1 MPSTNQSN
9 QSKGDYD
16 TQAERFIQ
24 SDMDIGPLV
33 RGIESK
39 ERCEHWIEEAD
50 RLDAEHAKKALTER
64 LWQLS

>member
-9 QSKGDYD
+9 QSKGNYES
-16 TQAERFIQ
+16 QAERFIT
-24 SDMDIGPLV
+24 SDLDIGPLV

-39 ERCEHWIEEAD
+39 ERCEHWIQEAD
-50 RLDAEHAKKALTER
+50 RLEATDAKKALTER

>member
-9 QSKGDYD
+9 QSKGDYES
-16 TQAERFIQ
+16 QAERFIQ

-33 RGIESK
+33 RGMQDK
-39 ERCEHWIEEAD
+39 ARCEHWIKEAD
-50 RLDAEHAKKALTER
+50 RLNATQEKKALTER